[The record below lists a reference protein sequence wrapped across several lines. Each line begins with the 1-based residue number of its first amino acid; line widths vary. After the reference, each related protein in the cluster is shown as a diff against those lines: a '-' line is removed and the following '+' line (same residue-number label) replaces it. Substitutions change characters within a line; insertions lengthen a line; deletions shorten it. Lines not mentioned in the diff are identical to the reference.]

1 MQNTTKRLSNNINFL
16 AIKPNTVHSL
26 EHQNI
31 PSNQTMIQ
39 FFSTIPVQLPYTLS
53 KEKLTKRNASRVA
66 KEKKKKKKLENRHS
80 FLPDCIRST
89 MSSCRWWDAIVG
101 EYIYI
106 YMLHPHNPHFQGW
119 NTIFRI
125 NDGTIHKIGK
135 YVVASADTRRK
146 LNGRVWASVVVV
158 EHARG
163 VIAQKWSAPV
173 FERRVSV

>member
-1 MQNTTKRLSNNINFL
+1 M
-16 AIKPNTVHSL
+16 
-26 EHQNI
+26 
-31 PSNQTMIQ
+31 
-39 FFSTIPVQLPYTLS
+39 
-53 KEKLTKRNASRVA
+53 VA
-66 KEKKKKKKLENRHS
+66 KYYETIVQQYQFSGDKTKHDTFIRTPKYPIQSNDDPIFLQYPRTCSLKRSWQRGTPLAWPRKKKKRKKLENRHS

>member
-1 MQNTTKRLSNNINFL
+1 MQNTTKRLSNNINFV

-53 KEKLTKRNASRVA
+53 KEKLTKRNASHVA
-66 KEKKKKKKLENRHS
+66 KEKKKKTRESPQFLTWLHSLDYEFLSLVGRNR
-80 FLPDCIRST
+80 R
-89 MSSCRWWDAIVG
+89 R
-101 EYIYI
+101 IYI

>member
-80 FLPDCIRST
+80 FLPDCIRSSS
-89 MSSCRWWDAIVG
+89 MSSCRWWD
-101 EYIYI
+101 I